1 MECQKDGTR
10 PFDPWFNLTLN
21 RAYANIQP
29 TWGPSFYAQNNHP
42 VSPGKIALGP
52 VLEGCFST
60 GQFLVR
66 DHKTMKNGAT
76 GTNQE

>member
-1 MECQKDGTR
+1 MTETVHSIESSL
-10 PFDPWFNLTLN
+10 NLTLN

-29 TWGPSFYAQNNHP
+29 AWGPPFYAQKQP
-42 VSPGKIALGP
+42 FLTPCKITLGP

>member
-1 MECQKDGTR
+1 MECQNDGTR
-10 PFDPWFNLTLN
+10 PLNHWFNLTLN

-42 VSPGKIALGP
+42 VPPGKIALGP

>member
-1 MECQKDGTR
+1 MTDTVHSIESSL
-10 PFDPWFNLTLN
+10 NLTLN

-29 TWGPSFYAQNNHP
+29 AWGLPFYAQKQP
-42 VSPGKIALGP
+42 FLTPGKLALGP

>member
-1 MECQKDGTR
+1 MTETVR
-10 PFDPWFNLTLN
+10 SIESSVNLTLN

-29 TWGPSFYAQNNHP
+29 AWGLPFYAQKQP
-42 VSPGKIALGP
+42 FLTPGKIALGP
-52 VLEGCFST
+52 VLEVCFST

-76 GTNQE
+76 GTNQK

>member
-1 MECQKDGTR
+1 MECQNDENR
-10 PFDPWFNLTLN
+10 PYGSWFNMTLN

-29 TWGPSFYAQNNHP
+29 TWWALFYAQNKP
-42 VSPGKIALGP
+42 SSTPSKIALGP